1 MARFHP
7 RTWFEH
13 VTAAGQTQGDRIRA
27 LFSRAQGEVA
37 IIAPFIKVG
46 ALISLLEVVPPDTH
60 LRCVT
65 RWFPREVAAG
75 VSDPEILDLLE
86 ERGRF
91 TFTLVDSLH
100 AKLYIAGNDCLAGS
114 SNVTLPGLG
123 ESSDGN
129 IEVLVATTIQDPGVA
144 STLGDIAEA
153 ERPATRTMA
162 EATRRLADNLVQPE
176 AEPEGEKPWFPHS
189 RRPERA
195 FRLYSRPPTGYLGEA
210 DRILLSDVAGSNL
223 PPGLEKEGFLAE
235 LRALLAKIP
244 LAKALLDATEDVTLT
259 RADAHS
265 HLEMLVTGD
274 FSTNDLWLAF
284 VNWMGYFFP
293 DQVMKDQIAEVALR
307 RAQLLN

>member
-1 MARFHP
+1 M
-7 RTWFEH
+7 
-13 VTAAGQTQGDRIRA
+13 TAAGQTQGDRIRA
-27 LFSRAQGEVA
+27 LFGGAQGEVA

-65 RWFPREVAAG
+65 RWLPREVAAG
-75 VSDPEILDLLE
+75 VSDPEILDVLE

-91 TFTLVDSLH
+91 TLTLVDSLH
-100 AKLYIAGNDCLAGS
+100 AKLYIAGDDCLAGS

-123 ESSDGN
+123 ETSDGN

-153 ERPATRTMA
+153 ERPATRTLA
-162 EATRRLADNLVQPE
+162 EATRRLADSLAQPA
-176 AEPEGEKPWFPHS
+176 AEPDGEKPWFPHS
-189 RRPERA
+189 RRPEHV
-195 FRLYSRPPTGYLGEA
+195 FRLYSRPPTGYLVEA
-210 DRILLSDVAGSNL
+210 DRVLLSDVAGSNV
-223 PPGLEKEGFLAE
+223 PPGLEEKEFRTE
-235 LRALLAKIP
+235 IRALLATIP
-244 LAKALLDATEDVTLT
+244 LAEALLDTTEDVTLT

-265 HLEMLVTGD
+265 HLALLATSD

-284 VNWMGYFFP
+284 VNWMAYFFP
-293 DQVMKDQIAEVALR
+293 DEVMKQQIAEVALR